1 MLLLEDKV
9 VIVTGAGNGIGRE
22 CALAAARHGA
32 QVLVNDIGST
42 MSGDG
47 ASAVPAQAVVDQ
59 ICAEG
64 GRAACNSGSV
74 ADPAAVG
81 RMVEQARDVF
91 GGVHAVIHS
100 AGIVRRSPVADM
112 EEEDWDRVLDV
123 HLKGAFNLVRAT
135 LRSFKDQNA
144 GAYVFFSSTAG
155 LIGALN
161 LASYAAAKMG
171 VAGLSKVV
179 AMETAGTGI
188 TSNVVAP
195 FAWTRMISSI
205 PVKDEATFKAI
216 EDLKTSM
223 RADQVAQLCVALC
236 APAARATG
244 QIFAARGNELMVFS
258 QPRPTRSIACLEGWT
273 PESIV
278 AQALPALKPG
288 YCDLGDS
295 ASVFRYRP
303 M

>member
-32 QVLVNDIGST
+32 QVLVNDIGSSL
-42 MSGDG
+42 SGDG
-47 ASAVPAQAVVDQ
+47 ASADPAHAVVEE

-64 GRAACNSGSV
+64 GRAACNYESV
-74 ADPAAVG
+74 ADHAAVG
-81 RMVEQARDVF
+81 RMIEQARDVF

-100 AGIVRRSPVADM
+100 AGIVRRSPIDAM
-112 EEEDWDRVLDV
+112 EENDWDGVLEV

-135 LRSFKDQNA
+135 LGLFKDQSA

-155 LIGALN
+155 LIGEVN

-179 AMETAGTGI
+179 AMETAELGI

-195 FAWTRMISSI
+195 FAWTRMMSSI
-205 PVKDEATFKAI
+205 PIRDAAQAKAI
-216 EDLKTSM
+216 ENYKTSM

-244 QIFAARGNELMVFS
+244 QIFGARGNELMVFS
-258 QPRPTRSIACLEGWT
+258 QLRPTRSIACLEGWT

-288 YCDLGDS
+288 YCDLGNS

-303 M
+303 V